1 MNVNIIHNTYI
12 FCKDPNTI
20 IFIEYKK
27 VQKKDLYNKLD
38 KAPIELSTLQVLL
51 PVHYNLPNIQ
61 AMNWKLDLTL
71 TNYISSIST
80 HKGEHLQQTLKMNKK
95 VSATTKA
102 VCVWVLIANC
112 LQKAT
117 TFTMAVSQSC
127 RTKTW
132 DSAKF
137 LCRGGKKRWKE
148 KLKAN
153 FKLKMKMKLNE

>member
-20 IFIEYKK
+20 IFKEYKK
-27 VQKKDLYNKLD
+27 KSTKKKKSLYNKLD
-38 KAPIELSTLQVLL
+38 KVPIELSTLQVLL

-61 AMNWKLDLTL
+61 TMNWKLDLTL

-127 RTKTW
+127 RTKTR
-132 DSAKF
+132 DSTKF
-137 LCRGGKKRWKE
+137 LCRGGKK
-148 KLKAN
+148 
-153 FKLKMKMKLNE
+153 KMKRKIKSKF